1 MTYVLL
7 SVELVD
13 DLHNAIL
20 NPGELPGRARDKSLD
35 AALAR
40 VDNRLAYGMV
50 NDIFDLAAAYA
61 VTVARG
67 HCFNDGNKRT
77 AFRVMDRTAFRVMD
91 ACLVLNGITT
101 LWNTEEIGQI
111 IIRCA
116 QGLMEDG
123 DLADWLRRKA
133 E

>member
-7 SVELVD
+7 SPDLVEA
-13 DLHNAIL
+13 LHASVL
-20 NPGELPGRARDKSLD
+20 NPGELPGRARDKSLE

-40 VDNRLAYGMV
+40 VENRLAYGLV
-50 NDIFDLAAAYA
+50 NDVFDLAAAYA
-61 VTVARG
+61 MAVARG

-77 AFRVMDRTAFRVMD
+77 AFRTMNA
-91 ACLVLNGITT
+91 ALALNGVRIR
-101 LWNTEEIGQI
+101 WNAEEIGQI

-123 DLADWLRRKA
+123 DLADWLREKA
-133 E
+133 R